1 MAELQRYIGC
11 LFRPPHRQTPFG
23 KIINNIIIINRL
35 PTSINRTWFTPCDL
49 IYLLGRCRSE
59 SALSSI
65 QSHKALYLFPVTCL
79 SKGTYCPLLLD
90 SEMVRLE
97 HFVLL
102 FAILALCSATRTSYD
117 GFQVIRVPTGEDSQ
131 AVDGIIS
138 QFNLDTWRY
147 TWSSADVLIPP
158 HHIAAFT
165 EKMQEAGLNTTIL
178 DQDVGA
184 SIDAE
189 GPIAA
194 TSK

>member
-1 MAELQRYIGC
+1 MFIPSSAPSDTFLGRSSTTSSSSTDYPPPLIVPGLRPVTSY
-11 LFRPPHRQTPFG
+11 LF
-23 KIINNIIIINRL
+23 
-35 PTSINRTWFTPCDL
+35 
-49 IYLLGRCRSE
+49 GRCRSE

-102 FAILALCSATRTSYD
+102 FAVLALCSATRTSYD

-184 SIDAE
+184 SIAAE